1 MTGCP
6 NGCARPYTPDIG
18 LVGKT
23 LGKYTIFLGG
33 NVEGTRLAYIYKDLV
48 PFAEIVPTIA
58 PVLARFKAER
68 INGESFGDFCQRL
81 GADELKA
88 SAEQVTA

>member
-18 LVGKT
+18 FVGKT

-33 NVEGTRLAYIYKDLV
+33 NVEGTRLGFIYQDLV
-48 PFAEIVPTIA
+48 PHDDILSVLT
-58 PVLARFKAER
+58 PVLEQYKAQR
-68 INGESFGDFCQRL
+68 NDGESLGDFCARVGKEGL
-81 GADELKA
+81 PAA
-88 SAEQVTA
+88 A